1 MMHRIR
7 TLVSLLFG
15 MTIAGT
21 PILASA
27 QEPPP
32 PEHGTSLEISFT
44 GAALIGPQDKSVLPA
59 NYLFAGITFPVAPT
73 TDIVMNF
80 GVGSAYSRSGV
91 DSMFGAYRGGVR
103 TKLSKDASFD
113 FVASIDSTVVAHES
127 NFRETAIGCEA
138 SYLYSLNSSLFL
150 ILGGGAGGG
159 YIHSP
164 ADSTSHTTGLR
175 LTTFIGLGSS
185 YATF

>member
-1 MMHRIR
+1 MVASASNH
-7 TLVSLLFG
+7 
-15 MTIAGT
+15 
-21 PILASA
+21 ASA

-44 GAALIGPQDKSVLPA
+44 GAALIAPQDKSVLPA
-59 NYLFAGITFPVAPT
+59 NFIFAGIAFPVAPT
-73 TDIVMNF
+73 TEIVMNF

-103 TKLSKDASFD
+103 SKLSKDASFD

-127 NFRETAIGCEA
+127 GFRETAIGCEA
-138 SYLYSLNSSLFL
+138 SYLYSLNSSIFL
-150 ILGGGAGGG
+150 ILGAGAGGG

-164 ADSTSHTTGLR
+164 ADSTAHTTGLR
-175 LTTFIGLGSS
+175 LTTFVGLGSS